1 MRRLSFAVAAAI
13 TLGCTSA
20 HAASFPCIK
29 ASNPD
34 EVTICDS
41 WELSQLDVR
50 MATLYDT
57 VVKLV
62 GMGVRGD
69 MQDQQRA
76 WLRTRADCGHD
87 RACIRKLYE
96 SRIRALE
103 GEVARIAKGGP
114 Y

>member
-1 MRRLSFAVAAAI
+1 MECNLMKRLSLAAAVSAAAI
-13 TLGCTSA
+13 ALGCTSA
-20 HAASFPCIK
+20 HAASFDCNK
-29 ASNPD
+29 ASAAD
-34 EVTICDS
+34 EITICDS
-41 WELSQLDVR
+41 RELSQLDVK

-57 VVKLV
+57 VIKLV

-87 RACIRKLYE
+87 RACISKLYD

-103 GEVARIAKGGP
+103 
-114 Y
+114 